1 MKDLF
6 LIFILTLLGSMG
18 VLAAPVEQYTKQN
31 PKSLFSSWMSNLHVD
46 QTHSRHHN
54 SSRSTSHGS
63 HQVSVSTH
71 KADKN
76 DIRTKTETQI
86 ITEDCSATD
95 DGVRTTVVEMVP
107 TTRVLVVTPSYIKT
121 KTVIETVLYDV
132 TKPASSTR
140 SHRPTKHTL
149 TETVISSS
157 PTTSRSSKKHTRS
170 KSSKTHTRSS
180 KTTESAVPS
189 HSVSSFYSSKKEVVV
204 TTSEVVE
211 VVTVGYTEVS
221 TTMTL
226 TEGDSRL
233 SSTTPAASTKVTGS
247 LHWPPYL
254 TDLSKYAHNTPE
266 PQPTDAVVGDLNNT
280 SSFSTSI
287 RTIHHNKTSK
297 SLTMPDR
304 NWLITLPAALPAASQ
319 GANDIVEN
327 LSARDDDDD
336 DPDHDYKKYRKPDKA
351 MSKRMSRW
359 SKHHS
364 KSMEKQSDYKQ
375 EAQAKSRSLS
385 AKSADKAHSKS
396 IENAKKASKKHHDG
410 DDDQVAS
417 VGLDARE
424 VSMAAPA
431 TTYVEVTVTTTVL
444 PTQNGTYSISY
455 RTVHASRTGSADR
468 ISTSKASKT
477 HSKASSKAHES
488 WRTVCAGLDCLR
500 VPALPKTT
508 HEAEDATMSSTIA
521 EQYPTEE
528 PMWHCMIPNCHSRL
542 RSADVASTV
551 KPWTPKVSP
560 ILTDS
565 NVCQKDI
572 VQVAMK
578 LHSTTTKQNLAIF
591 GLVVGAYV

>member
-6 LIFILTLLGSMG
+6 LILVLTLLGSMG

-31 PKSLFSSWMSNLHVD
+31 PKSLFSSWMSNVD
-46 QTHSRHHN
+46 QTHSKHHN
-54 SSRSTSHGS
+54 SSRSTSQGS
-63 HQVSVSTH
+63 HQVSIRIH
-71 KADKN
+71 KADK
-76 DIRTKTETQI
+76 DGVKTKTETQI

-121 KTVIETVLYDV
+121 KTVVETVLYDV
-132 TKPASSTR
+132 TKTASSTR

-157 PTTSRSSKKHTRS
+157 PTTSKSSKKHTRS
-170 KSSKTHTRSS
+170 KSSKTHTRSF

-189 HSVSSFYSSKKEVVV
+189 STASSSYSSKKEVVV

-233 SSTTPAASTKVTGS
+233 SSTTPAASTKSTGS

-254 TDLSKYAHNTPE
+254 TDPSKYTYKTPE

-280 SSFSTSI
+280 SSFSISF

-297 SLTMPDR
+297 SLTMPDP
-304 NWLITLPAALPAASQ
+304 NWLITLPAALPAAQ
-319 GANDIVEN
+319 TPGANDIVDN

-336 DPDHDYKKYRKPDKA
+336 PDHDYTKYLKPDKA

-364 KSMEKQSDYKQ
+364 ELMEKQSDYKQ
-375 EAQAKSRSLS
+375 EARAKSRSLS

-424 VSMAAPA
+424 VSIAGPA

-455 RTVHASRTGSADR
+455 RTVHASRTGSADV
-468 ISTSKASKT
+468 ISTSKVSKT

-500 VPALPKTT
+500 VPAVPKTT
-508 HEAEDATMSSTIA
+508 REAEDVRMSSTVA
-521 EQYPTEE
+521 EQYPSEG
-528 PMWHCMIPNCHSRL
+528 PMWHYMIPNCHSRL

-565 NVCQKDI
+565 NG
-572 VQVAMK
+572 M
-578 LHSTTTKQNLAIF
+578 
-591 GLVVGAYV
+591 